1 MQRRNAESDKI
12 QNIKSKIN
20 MSAIMGCKK
29 TKPLRNQ
36 DLSEN
41 IKTECKAF
49 KQNSSGTTTKK
60 FLFFRQLLH
69 YICCLSA

>member
-1 MQRRNAESDKI
+1 
-12 QNIKSKIN
+12 

-29 TKPLRNQ
+29 TKPLRNR